1 MIELMQKKKM
11 LLNICLKMQ
20 MHPWSNVDIVVIDFT
35 EIKLNLMTQDLIL
48 DKKKLTVTLE
58 LELKSTQYLGR

>member
-48 DKKKLTVTLE
+48 DKKKVDGHPRVGT
-58 LELKSTQYLGR
+58 